1 MTEWGGY
8 NDSRILRRTLRPMLC
23 WLTYALVVLPS
34 WGQSTP
40 AATEISVPPSKPWMA
55 PPTVEQSPTAEWTP
69 PKSESV
75 TEPPSSPWPSPGLDA
90 LRQAVGALTESI
102 DTLPAPKSEPG
113 GVPTTSPT
121 ALTTSPP
128 EQHRIPLGDANEDI
142 QVRDHEGLIS
152 LMVRDAPLRQVV
164 ALVAETQNINIVFA
178 SPAEVP
184 VTASF
189 DGVPWQQVIE
199 ALLSISGHTWTMND
213 GILYVTSVEAASFVS
228 PQAGGRVVEVFE
240 LDFAAAVDVDNTV
253 KGLLS
258 PAGSS
263 WLVET
268 SPEDNRRT
276 REVVAVFD
284 YPANVARISDYI
296 CQMDQPPRQVM
307 IEANIL
313 QVTLNDDC
321 RSGVNFE
328 QITSFYNNKVGFG
341 FLSGGLSNPSGGA
354 NGPASTSTSF
364 ISVDG
369 TALNGFIQL
378 LQTTLDAKT
387 LASPKLLSVSGQES
401 SIQIGDQLGYS
412 QVTTNVNQT
421 TQQNIQ
427 FLDTG
432 VILRVVPRITRD
444 GRVLMRVKP
453 EVSKGQVNQESQI
466 PSAQTANVDTSILLN
481 DGQGMVI
488 GGLIQEEDQNTQSK
502 LPWIGDLP
510 YVGILFQTRQIIKKR
525 TEIIVT
531 LVPHVLPY
539 NPIVDARE
547 SFDYMKAQER
557 LLTGPLCRV
566 PRPYEAQLYDT
577 FLNPRRPL
585 ATLHAHHYPVHTGSM
600 TPMPMPP
607 VNTNENWAPGPY
619 DIPPHHPDIMFPQQ
633 QSVPTPSV
641 QQ

>member
-1 MTEWGGY
+1 
-8 NDSRILRRTLRPMLC
+8 
-23 WLTYALVVLPS
+23 
-34 WGQSTP
+34 
-40 AATEISVPPSKPWMA
+40 MA
-55 PPTVEQSPTAEWTP
+55 
-69 PKSESV
+69 
-75 TEPPSSPWPSPGLDA
+75 PSSPWTSVNLDA
-90 LRQAVGALTESI
+90 LRQAVGAGKTGT
-102 DTLPAPKSEPG
+102 DTLAAPPSN
-113 GVPTTSPT
+113 
-121 ALTTSPP
+121 P
-128 EQHRIPLGDANEDI
+128 EDLPNRRTLPLGEVAAENI
-142 QVRDHEGLIS
+142 QVQEDAGLIS
-152 LMVRDAPLRQVV
+152 LMVRDAPLRQVI
-164 ALVAETQNINIVFA
+164 ALVAETQKLNIVFA

-189 DGVPWQQVIE
+189 DRMPWQQVME
-199 ALLSISGHTWTMND
+199 ALLSISGHTWHMNE
-213 GILYVTSVEAASFVS
+213 GIIYVTNIEAADYVS

-258 PAGSS
+258 PAGNS

-268 SPEDNRRT
+268 SSDDNRRT

-296 CQMDQPPRQVM
+296 CQMDQPPRQVL

-328 QITSFYNNKVGFG
+328 QITSFYNNQVGFG
-341 FLSGGLSNPSGGA
+341 FLSGGFTNPSGSA
-354 NGPASTSTSF
+354 NAAPTNSTSF

-369 TALNGFIQL
+369 TALNGFVQI

-387 LASPKLLSVSGQES
+387 LASPKILSVSGQES

-453 EVSKGQVNQESQI
+453 EVSKGQVNAETQT
-466 PSAQTANVDTSILLN
+466 PSKQTANVDSSILLS

-488 GGLIQEEDQNTQSK
+488 GGLIQEEDTLSESK
-502 LPWIGDLP
+502 LPWFGDLP
-510 YVGILFQTRQIIKKR
+510 YVGILFQNRQVVKKR

-531 LVPHVLPY
+531 LVPHVQPY
-539 NPIVDARE
+539 NPIIDSRE
-547 SFDYMKAQER
+547 SNDYMKAAHDR
-557 LLTGPLCRV
+557 LLTGPLVRV

-577 FLNPRRPL
+577 FRNPRRPI
-585 ATLHAHHYPVHTGSM
+585 ATIHAAHHEVPMVSM
-600 TPMPMPP
+600 VPMPLPP
-607 VNTNENWAPGPY
+607 VEETWDCPTELDSEEIA
-619 DIPPHHPDIMFPQQ
+619 FPNQPLPEIDYQ
-633 QSVPTPSV
+633 Y
-641 QQ
+641 

>member
-1 MTEWGGY
+1 MILVGGVQSGS
-8 NDSRILRRTLRPMLC
+8 DLRHRIFCP
-23 WLTYALVVLPS
+23 VVLWLVSILISMPA
-34 WGQSTP
+34 WGQSASNSEELSVQSKFLRTTGGQIASPSKEEETEAPAKP
-40 AATEISVPPSKPWMA
+40 AALT
-55 PPTVEQSPTAEWTP
+55 
-69 PKSESV
+69 
-75 TEPPSSPWPSPGLDA
+75 SPWTSVGLDA
-90 LRQAVGALTESI
+90 LRQAVGAGKTAN
-102 DTLPAPKSEPG
+102 DTLPAPPNSSEAS
-113 GVPTTSPT
+113 T
-121 ALTTSPP
+121 LK
-128 EQHRIPLGDANEDI
+128 QHKLPLAEVAAENI
-142 QVRDHEGLIS
+142 QVKEDAGLIS
-152 LMVRDAPLRQVV
+152 LMVRDAPLRQVI
-164 ALVAETQNINIVFA
+164 ALVAETQKLNIVFA

-189 DGVPWQQVIE
+189 DRMPWQQVME
-199 ALLSISGHTWTMND
+199 ALLAISGHTWTMNE
-213 GILYVTSVEAASFVS
+213 GIIYVTNIEAASFVS
-228 PQAGGRVVEVFE
+228 PQAGGLVVEVFE
-240 LDFAAAVDVDNTV
+240 LDFASAVDVDQTV

-258 PAGSS
+258 PAGNS

-268 SPEDNRRT
+268 SSEDNRRT

-296 CQMDQPPRQVM
+296 CQMDQPPRQVL

-341 FLSGGLSNPSGGA
+341 FLSAGLSNPTGGV
-354 NGPASTSTSF
+354 NGPATNSTSF

-369 TALNGFIQL
+369 TALNGFVQL
-378 LQTTLDAKT
+378 LESTLDAKT

-432 VILRVVPRITRD
+432 VILRVLPRITRD

-488 GGLIQEEDQNTQSK
+488 GGLIQEEDSNTQAK
-502 LPWIGDLP
+502 LPWFGDLP
-510 YVGILFQTRQIIKKR
+510 YVGILFQNRQTVKKR

-531 LVPHVLPY
+531 LVPHVQPY

-547 SFDYMKAQER
+547 SNNYMRTQER
-557 LLTGPLCRV
+557 LLTGPLVRV

-577 FLNPRRPL
+577 FLNPRHPL
-585 ATLHAHHYPVHTGSM
+585 ATIHASHHAVPMVSMVPV
-600 TPMPMPP
+600 PLPP
-607 VNTNENWAPGPY
+607 VDETWDCPPGGGRS
-619 DIPPHHPDIMFPQQ
+619 DTGEIVFPEQ
-633 QSVPTPSV
+633 PTPEFNY
-641 QQ
+641 QK